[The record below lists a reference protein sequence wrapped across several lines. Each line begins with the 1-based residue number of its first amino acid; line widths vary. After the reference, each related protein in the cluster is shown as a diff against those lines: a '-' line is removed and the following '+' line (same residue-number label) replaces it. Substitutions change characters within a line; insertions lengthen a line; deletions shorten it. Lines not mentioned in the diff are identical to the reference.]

1 MKDKE
6 RWLPI
11 TGSTIYSVSS
21 WGRIRNN
28 KSGHIKKMFTNRY
41 GCLIAVLTN
50 NSGLGQTSHNLTKF
64 MRQFMPPQPSPQH
77 SVFHKDGD
85 KTNNHQD
92 NLVWM
97 TNQERVKYGF
107 KMKRRKSCGLKP
119 PLTNKE
125 KNIIRLMWSNGISQV
140 KIGKKLCRH
149 NSTVSKFL
157 SGKY

>member
-1 MKDKE
+1 
-6 RWLPI
+6 
-11 TGSTIYSVSS
+11 
-21 WGRIRNN
+21 
-28 KSGHIKKMFTNRY
+28 
-41 GCLIAVLTN
+41 
-50 NSGLGQTSHNLTKF
+50 

-77 SVFHKDGD
+77 SVFHIDGNR
-85 KTNNHQD
+85 TNNHQD

-119 PLTNKE
+119 PLTNRE

-140 KIGKKLCRH
+140 KIGKKLGRH